1 MATYSSVLPGESQ
14 GRGSLT
20 GCGLRVSELVGL
32 DCDRIDLDE
41 GFVLVMGK
49 GTTSTTWE
57 AQMKGTF
64 DLVASKSVLRGS
76 SLAFQ
81 CLRIYL
87 AMQGTWLPSLVRDQ
101 I

>member
-1 MATYSSVLPGESQ
+1 MPTPGDLPDSGIEPTP
-14 GRGSLT
+14 LT
-20 GCGLRVSELVGL
+20 SPALASR
-32 DCDRIDLDE
+32 
-41 GFVLVMGK
+41 FF
-49 GTTSTTWE
+49 TTSTTWE

-87 AMQGTWLPSLVRDQ
+87 AMQGTWVPSLVRDQ